1 MLYVDIYE
9 TSELMMVVQAYG
21 HSSPADICRRFRPV
35 SAELAQFRGGEAF
48 VTKGLDATT
57 RCLSLIDF

>member
-21 HSSPADICRRFRPV
+21 HSPPVGICRRFRPV
-35 SAELAQFRGGEAF
+35 SAESAQLRGGEAF
-48 VTKGLDATT
+48 VTKELAISS
-57 RCLSLIDF
+57 RRLSLIEF

>member
-21 HSSPADICRRFRPV
+21 HSSPVDICRRFRSI
-35 SAELAQFRGGEAF
+35 SAESAQLRDGEAF
-48 VTKGLDATT
+48 VTKEFGAT
-57 RCLSLIDF
+57 RRRLSLIEF